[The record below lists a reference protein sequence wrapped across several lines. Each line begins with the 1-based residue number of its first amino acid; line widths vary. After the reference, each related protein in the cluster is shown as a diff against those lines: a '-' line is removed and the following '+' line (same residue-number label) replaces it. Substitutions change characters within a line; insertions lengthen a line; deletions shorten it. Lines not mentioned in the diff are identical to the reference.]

1 MSPKYSQ
8 KTGDVFIRNFDE
20 GVANRIGAVATIG
33 NRRGYWVDIV
43 GATPLKVPIIWM
55 NPEQVY
61 EDKIYPCILIN
72 RDAVEPAFQRW
83 HSVRQ
88 LEYVAGVSGTES
100 TVIVGGVS
108 GSSGIVGGRTVS
120 GYDQVVVKGQAY
132 PYDLFYTI
140 SVYARYEH
148 EALPMIKYVLRRFPQ
163 YSRISVID
171 SLGESRGYSTFGE
184 SGIQDLSEIVDV
196 ADRVRAYA
204 ISFRVE
210 GELDLE
216 DPIVQST
223 VIEFE
228 TSVEKT

>member
-1 MSPKYSQ
+1 MAPMYS
-8 KTGDVFIRNFDE
+8 KITGEVFIRNFDK
-20 GVANRIGAVATIG
+20 GVADRIGAVETIAP
-33 NRRGYWVDIV
+33 RRGYYVNIL
-43 GATPLKVPIIWM
+43 GANPLKVPIIWT

-61 EDKIYPCILIN
+61 EDKIYPSIIIN

-83 HSVRQ
+83 HSVHQ
-88 LEYVAGVSGTES
+88 IEYMAGVSGTEES
-100 TVIVGGVS
+100 VVVGGVS
-108 GSSGIVGGRTVS
+108 GAAGIVGGTTVS
-120 GYDQVVVKGQAY
+120 GYGKVETKAQAY

-148 EALPMIKYVLRRFPQ
+148 EAQPMIKYILRRFPQ
-163 YSRISVID
+163 YSRIFVID
-171 SLGESRGYSTFGE
+171 SLGESRSYSTFGE

-196 ADRVRAYA
+196 ADRVKAYA

-216 DPIVQST
+216 DPIVRDT

-228 TSVEKT
+228 TSIANN